1 MPGAKHKSDF
11 EITTDTTYLALTGDL
26 WGVCCE
32 EFVKTRLSY
41 NGTTLYTVKLWY
53 CNMKRVLRG
62 FDSHVVK
69 TCQKLISEPWPGHTN
84 GHSLVLS
91 ARLLHSPRLVAV
103 GLSAG
108 YGTCIWLLWLAD
120 LYRLGTS
127 SHPMH
132 YGLTWTVGIS
142 TVFQRP
148 LTVPLHSPNGRQ
160 MPAVSAVQGDCGRVC
175 QSTGRLQPSGIS
187 QCWCC
192 IDCCHGNQA
201 WLCCLHCCT
210 CCCLA

>member
-32 EFVKTRLSY
+32 EFVKTWLSY

-108 YGTCIWLLWLAD
+108 GMAHAYGSCDWLIYIDWGLPHIQCIMD
-120 LYRLGTS
+120 
-127 SHPMH
+127 SHERWEFPLFCKGH
-132 YGLTWTVGIS
+132 WQSPCTALTAGLVLCKETVKE
-142 TVFQRP
+142 
-148 LTVPLHSPNGRQ
+148 
-160 MPAVSAVQGDCGRVC
+160 SARVLVDY
-175 QSTGRLQPSGIS
+175 SHLV
-187 QCWCC
+187 
-192 IDCCHGNQA
+192 
-201 WLCCLHCCT
+201 
-210 CCCLA
+210 